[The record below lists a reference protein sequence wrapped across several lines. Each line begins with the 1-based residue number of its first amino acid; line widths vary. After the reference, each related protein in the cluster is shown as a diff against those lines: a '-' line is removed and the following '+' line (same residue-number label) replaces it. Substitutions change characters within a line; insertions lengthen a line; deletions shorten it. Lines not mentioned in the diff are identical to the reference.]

1 MELYLK
7 RTIKLPERTIGEF
20 TVNNKLVYT
29 IEDTDR
35 GLDSSMDLAFI
46 KRTKI
51 KAKTAIPIGRYQI
64 KSTYSPRFSRNT
76 LQLIR
81 VPGFDGIRVHS
92 GNTELHTEGCL
103 IIGFG
108 TDKKTKVTESVN
120 AVKYVEKYLFE
131 VLSKEN
137 VYITITN

>member
-51 KAKTAIPIGRYQI
+51 KAKTAIPTGRYQI
-64 KSTYSPRFSRNT
+64 KSTYSPRFARNT

-120 AVKYVEKYLFE
+120 AVKYVENYLFK
-131 VLSKEN
+131 VLDKEN
-137 VYITITN
+137 VYMTITN

>member
-51 KAKTAIPIGRYQI
+51 KAKTAIPTGRYQI
-64 KSTYSPRFSRNT
+64 KSTYSPRFGRNT

-108 TDKKTKVTESVN
+108 TDKKTRVTESVN
-120 AVKYVEKYLFE
+120 AVKYVENYLFKI
-131 VLSKEN
+131 LDKEN